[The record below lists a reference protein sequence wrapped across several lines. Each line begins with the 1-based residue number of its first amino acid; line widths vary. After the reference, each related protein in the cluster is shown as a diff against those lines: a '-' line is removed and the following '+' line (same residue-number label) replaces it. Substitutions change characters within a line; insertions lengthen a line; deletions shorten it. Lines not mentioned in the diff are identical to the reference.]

1 MSAAPMSAEDLLFE
15 LFTEELPPRTLLAL
29 SNALTEGIRKGLD
42 AAGIAHGEL
51 HSFATPRRLAV
62 VVDAL
67 ALHQPDRRVER
78 RGPPLANSFDA
89 KGAPTQAAVAFARG
103 CGVPVSELEHL
114 KTDKGAWLQFRG
126 TERGAATAS
135 LLGDIVKQAI
145 AALPIAKRMR
155 WGANTAEFVRPVHGV
170 VLLHGEHVVP
180 AEVLG
185 LQAGRVT
192 FGHRFHAP
200 QPISLKSA
208 KDYANVLRSAKVVAD
223 FAARREL
230 IRAGVT
236 AAAAAEGAGGD
247 GPGVGS
253 AGSGGSRIGDAG
265 ASNARGGAGGSAL
278 IDDALLD
285 EVTALVE
292 WPVPVAGRFESR
304 FLRLPR
310 EVVIATVQDHQR
322 YFPIEAADGQLT
334 GGFVTVSNIESRDPP
349 KVREGNERVVRPRL
363 TDAEFFWQ
371 QDRKLPLEAH
381 AAKLG
386 GVIFQAKLGSYADK
400 TLRVQSLA
408 QFIGGRIGAGGD
420 VPRAASLAKADL
432 MTAMVGE
439 FPELQGTMGRYYAE
453 AEGLAPELALALE
466 EHYRPRYA
474 GDALPTTKT
483 GQALALAD
491 KLDTLVGIFAIEQ
504 RPTGAKDP
512 FGLRRA
518 TVGVLRILLEGRLDL
533 DLFELLAEAAAAQP
547 VQRAG
552 VVDEVYQ
559 FIVERLRG
567 MLIEEAGVT
576 AEMLDAVLATRPCSP
591 LDAVTRLQ
599 ALKEFLLL
607 PDAGTLAAIN
617 KRIVNILKKAPPSSG
632 AAVDAGALTEPA
644 ERELHK
650 VLGGLRGPVKSA
662 TDERRYADSLRL
674 LVSLRAPVDDFFE
687 RIMVMD
693 EDLKRR
699 NNRLALLREVSL
711 LLGGVADLSRLPG

>member
-1 MSAAPMSAEDLLFE
+1 MSAEDLLFE
-15 LFTEELPPRTLLAL
+15 LFTEELPPRTLQAL
-29 SNALTEGIRKGLD
+29 SNALTDGIRKGLD
-42 AAGIAHGEL
+42 AAGIAHGAL
-51 HSFATPRRLAV
+51 RGFATPRRLAV
-62 VVDAL
+62 LVGTL
-67 ALHQPDRRVER
+67 AEHQPDRRVER

-89 KGAPTQAAVAFARG
+89 QGAPTQAAVAFARS
-103 CGVPVSELEHL
+103 CGVPVGELEQL
-114 KTDKGAWLQFRG
+114 KTDKGAWLQYRG

-135 LLGDIVKQAI
+135 LLGDIVKQAV

-155 WGANTAEFVRPVHGV
+155 WGAHTAEFVRPVHGV
-170 VLLHGEHVVP
+170 VLLHGENVVP

-185 LQAGRVT
+185 LPTGRVT

-200 QPISLKSA
+200 RPIALTSA
-208 KDYANVLRSAKVVAD
+208 KGYESRLRRAKVVAD

-236 AAAAAEGAGGD
+236 AAAAAD
-247 GPGVGS
+247 
-253 AGSGGSRIGDAG
+253 
-265 ASNARGGAGGSAL
+265 GGAAL
-278 IDDALLD
+278 IDEDLLD

-292 WPVPVAGRFESR
+292 WPVPIAGRFEAR
-304 FLRLPR
+304 FLSLPR

-322 YFPIEAADGQLT
+322 YFPIQAADGRLS
-334 GGFVTVSNIESRDPP
+334 GGFVTVSNIESRDPA

-363 TDAEFFWQ
+363 TDAAFFWQ
-371 QDRKLPLEAH
+371 QDRKIPLEAH

-400 TLRVQSLA
+400 TLRVKRLA
-408 QFIGGRIGAGGD
+408 QFVGGRIGAGGD
-420 VPRAASLAKADL
+420 VPRAAELAKADL

-453 AEGLAPELALALE
+453 AEGLPEELALALA

-474 GDALPTTKT
+474 GDSLPATKT

-491 KLDTLVGIFAIEQ
+491 KIDTLVGIFAIEQ

-518 TVGVLRILLEGRLDL
+518 AVGVLRILLEGGLDL
-533 DLFELLAEAAAAQP
+533 DLFELLAEAAAVQP

-552 VVDEVYQ
+552 VIDEVYE

-567 MLIEEAGVT
+567 MLIEEAGVS
-576 AEMLDAVLATRPCSP
+576 AEMLDAVLATRPHSP
-591 LDAVTRLQ
+591 LDAVTRLH

-607 PDAGTLAAIN
+607 PEAGTLAAIN
-617 KRIVNILKKAPPSSG
+617 KRIANILKKAPPHSG
-632 AAVDAGALTEPA
+632 AAVDAAGLTEAA
-644 ERELHK
+644 ERELHR
-650 VLGGLRGPVKSA
+650 VLGDLRGPVRRA
-662 TDERRYADSLRL
+662 TEERRYADSLRS

-693 EDLKRR
+693 EDLGRR